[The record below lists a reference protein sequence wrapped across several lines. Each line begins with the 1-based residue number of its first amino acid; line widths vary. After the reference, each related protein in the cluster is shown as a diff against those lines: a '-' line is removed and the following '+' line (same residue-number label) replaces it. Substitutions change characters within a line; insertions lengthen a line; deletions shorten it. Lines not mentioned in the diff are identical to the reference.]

1 MATSLHSRAAFRK
14 FAASLPGVTL
24 HDQWEAVVAKV
35 GGKVFALCGD
45 SEHPVVFKV
54 SELAFEGLT
63 TLDGIEQAAY
73 FAKGQ
78 WVRVE
83 KGAEISDKDLKLYLR
98 ESHRII
104 ASKLTRKLQAELGLN
119 DATAGRR

>member
-1 MATSLHSRAAFRK
+1 MSLSRAAFAK
-14 FAASLPGVTL
+14 SVSTLPGVTL
-24 HDQWEAVVAKV
+24 HEQWDSLVAKV

-45 SEHPVVFKV
+45 QTGGIVFKV

-63 TLDGIEQAAY
+63 SLDGIEQAAY

-78 WVRVE
+78 WVNVARDADLPDE
-83 KGAEISDKDLKLYLR
+83 DLKAYLR

-104 ASKLTRKLQAELGLN
+104 SAKLTRKLRAELGI
-119 DATAGRR
+119 DETSR